1 MYPDNDSIPCLIPRF
16 CADAARGYVMKTFGN
31 YCWINDFS
39 LQTLIDDDVSYV
51 EVSNSIKKVSE
62 SMGKDATTC
71 MDCCDN
77 SNDDKNAC
85 EGCEYTMLNKKLK
98 INMFGHDTDSEED
111 VKAKE
116 GKKQEFVHVKWNMMV
131 GG

>member
-1 MYPDNDSIPCLIPRF
+1 MPDTDSIPRF

-51 EVSNSIKKVSE
+51 EVSNSIKKVSG
-62 SMGKDATTC
+62 SMGKDTTTC
-71 MDCCDN
+71 MKCCDN
-77 SNDDKNAC
+77 SNDDRKAC
-85 EGCEYTMLNKKLK
+85 KGCEYTMLNKKLK

-116 GKKQEFVHVKWNMMV
+116 GKKQEFVHVKWDMMV

>member
-1 MYPDNDSIPCLIPRF
+1 MPDTDSIPRF

-51 EVSNSIKKVSE
+51 EVSNSIKKVSG
-62 SMGKDATTC
+62 SMGKDTTTC
-71 MDCCDN
+71 MKCCDN
-77 SNDDKNAC
+77 SNDDRKAC
-85 EGCEYTMLNKKLK
+85 KGCEYTMLNKKLK

>member
-1 MYPDNDSIPCLIPRF
+1 MPDTDSIPRF

-51 EVSNSIKKVSE
+51 EVSNSIKKVSG
-62 SMGKDATTC
+62 SMGKDTTTC
-71 MDCCDN
+71 MKCCDN
-77 SNDDKNAC
+77 SDRKAC
-85 EGCEYTMLNKKLK
+85 KGCEYTMLNKKLK

>member
-1 MYPDNDSIPCLIPRF
+1 MPDTDSIPRF

-51 EVSNSIKKVSE
+51 EVSNSIKKVSG
-62 SMGKDATTC
+62 SMGKDTTTC
-71 MDCCDN
+71 MKCCDN
-77 SNDDKNAC
+77 SNDDRKAC
-85 EGCEYTMLNKKLK
+85 KGCEYTMLNKKLK
-98 INMFGHDTDSEED
+98 INMFGHDPDSEED